1 MLRAP
6 VFEVETVKVGVVGH
20 VEGDED
26 QVLRFG
32 DRGDLPIGERRGFS
46 QRTQAGALS
55 RVPRGRF
62 FVIGQNGDGGSDD
75 LEKILLNR
83 RAPGRGGQ
91 AIMTKQQLVPDHR
104 RRRQLVL
111 MFPQPRQH
119 LRVRGRTQ
127 WLREDVGVQ
136 QVGGRHSRTGRPGE
150 RSRSPSKASGSILSC
165 GKFVAARKASYML
178 QKPPRLAVRRR
189 YSRMDS
195 RTATGSPRRVSSI
208 RALRSSSWT
217 RAARLCLASAMEYCL
232 DTAISL
238 MAIWIAIL
246 RDGASLS
253 TPLALAALFNPV
265 RRRVQDAIDRRF
277 YRNKYDAAK
286 TLAAFAATC
295 RDETDLDK
303 LTASLVNVVQETM
316 QPEHVSLWLKDASHN
331 AKSQPPEGSRRREGT
346 KE

>member
-1 MLRAP
+1 M
-6 VFEVETVKVGVVGH
+6 KVSVVRQ

-26 QVLRFG
+26 QVLSFG

-55 RVPRGRF
+55 CVPRGRF
-62 FVIGQNGDGGSDD
+62 FVIGQNGDGGGDD
-75 LEKILLNR
+75 LEKISLNC

-91 AIMTKQQLVPDHR
+91 AIMTKQQLVPDNG

-111 MFPQPRQH
+111 MFPEPRQY
-119 LRVRGRTQ
+119 LRVRSWAQ

-136 QVGGRHSRTGRPGE
+136 QVGGRPSRTGRPGE
-150 RSRSPSKASGSILSC
+150 RSRSPSKTSGSILSC
-165 GKFVAARKASYML
+165 GKFVAARKASYVL

-232 DTAISL
+232 DTMISL
-238 MAIWIAIL
+238 MAISIAIL
-246 RDGASLS
+246 RDRASLS
-253 TPLALAALFNPV
+253 TTLALAALFNPV
-265 RRRVQDAIDRRF
+265 RRRVQDFIDRRF
-277 YRNKYDAAK
+277 YRKKYDAAK
-286 TLAAFAATC
+286 TLAAFAATV

-303 LTASLVNVVQETM
+303 LAASLINVVQETM
-316 QPEHVSLWLKDASHN
+316 QPESVTLWLRKDPQDVSRN
-331 AKSQPPEGSRRREGT
+331 PSGLSQERPQREQV
-346 KE
+346 